1 MELLIHVLGVKFFV
15 VVINYMI
22 LLFTV
27 TINEIKVCDNWL
39 NIEGSIQLKL
49 TWSKVCSWKE

>member
-1 MELLIHVLGVKFFV
+1 
-15 VVINYMI
+15 MI

-49 TWSKVCSWKE
+49 KFVHGRNKPMKIQ

>member
-1 MELLIHVLGVKFFV
+1 M

-49 TWSKVCSWKE
+49 TWSIKFVHGRNKPMKIQ

>member
-1 MELLIHVLGVKFFV
+1 M
-15 VVINYMI
+15 VVIHDI
-22 LLFTV
+22 VISV

-49 TWSKVCSWKE
+49 EMTWRKGINP